1 MPGRQ
6 YVPQRE
12 SSQDNSNAVNY
23 GKNLNEWSTLMRKKD
38 EEDRRADLENAKQ
51 QKQMRNL
58 FKANLDM
65 QA

>member
-1 MPGRQ
+1 
-6 YVPQRE
+6 
-12 SSQDNSNAVNY
+12 
-23 GKNLNEWSTLMRKKD
+23 MRKKD

-65 QA
+65 